1 MNPIMIGIL
10 IVLTLIPAL
19 EIYGFLLVSGWI
31 GGWNTFLLILL
42 TSVIGAIIARY
53 EAAQVWGEA
62 QKQLQARQV
71 PGRAVIDGLCI
82 LAGGVLLL
90 TPGFFTDIVGFTL
103 VFPLTRPVY
112 RHYLLKWIEKKM
124 KDGSFIYYKR
134 Y

>member
-1 MNPIMIGIL
+1 MMIGIL

-103 VFPLTRPVY
+103 VFPLTRPLY

>member
-103 VFPLTRPVY
+103 VFPLTRPLY
-112 RHYLLKWIEKKM
+112 RHYLLKWIEKKI

>member
-53 EAAQVWGEA
+53 EAAQVWGDA

-103 VFPLTRPVY
+103 VFPLTRPLY

-124 KDGSFIYYKR
+124 KDGSFIYYR
-134 Y
+134 RH

>member
-1 MNPIMIGIL
+1 MNPMMIGIL
-10 IVLTLIPAL
+10 IVLTIIPAL

-53 EAAQVWGEA
+53 EAAQVWGDA
-62 QKQLQARQV
+62 KKQLQARQV

-82 LAGGVLLL
+82 FAGGVLLL
-90 TPGFFTDIVGFTL
+90 TPGFFTDIAGFTL
-103 VFPLTRPVY
+103 VFPLTRPLY

-124 KDGSFIYYKR
+124 KDGSFIYFRR

>member
-53 EAAQVWGEA
+53 EAAQVWGDA

-90 TPGFFTDIVGFTL
+90 TPGFFTDILGFTL
-103 VFPLTRPVY
+103 VFPLTRPLY

-124 KDGSFIYYKR
+124 KDGSFIYYRR

>member
-10 IVLTLIPAL
+10 IVLTIIPAL

-103 VFPLTRPVY
+103 VFPLTRPLY

>member
-103 VFPLTRPVY
+103 VFPLTRPLY

>member
-53 EAAQVWGEA
+53 EAAQVWGDA

-103 VFPLTRPVY
+103 VFPLTRPLY
-112 RHYLLKWIEKKM
+112 RHYMLKWIEKKM
-124 KDGSFIYYKR
+124 KDGSFIYYRR

>member
-1 MNPIMIGIL
+1 MNPIVWIL

-19 EIYGFLLVSGWI
+19 EVYGFVLVSNWV

-42 TSVIGAIIARY
+42 TSVIGAIVARY

-62 QKQLQARQV
+62 QKQLQSRQV

-82 LAGGVLLL
+82 MAGGIMLL
-90 TPGFFTDIVGFTL
+90 TPGFFTDVLGFTL
-103 VFPLTRPVY
+103 VFPLTRPLY

-124 KDGSFIYYKR
+124 KDGNFIYFR
-134 Y
+134 RF

>member
-53 EAAQVWGEA
+53 EAAQVWGDA

-103 VFPLTRPVY
+103 VFPLTRPLY

-124 KDGSFIYYKR
+124 KDGSFIYYRR

>member
-42 TSVIGAIIARY
+42 TSVIGAVIARY
-53 EAAQVWGEA
+53 EAAQVWGDA

-103 VFPLTRPVY
+103 VFPLTRPLY

-124 KDGSFIYYKR
+124 KDGSFIYYRR

>member
-1 MNPIMIGIL
+1 MNPMMIGIL
-10 IVLTLIPAL
+10 IVLTIIPAL

-42 TSVIGAIIARY
+42 TSVVGAIIARY
-53 EAAQVWGEA
+53 EAAQVWGDA
-62 QKQLQARQV
+62 KKQLQARQV

-82 LAGGVLLL
+82 FAGGVLLL

-103 VFPLTRPVY
+103 VFPLTRPLY

-124 KDGSFIYYKR
+124 KDGSFIYYRR